1 MKPAIFELPPGS
13 QLKFSPL
20 SSNETKLPS
29 YVFLGSG
36 GDKQRCTA
44 GSSFSAGEKANLQI
58 PLGQWKVGKGIANG
72 LCFLLTQTALLQSM
86 LTLFFCQKVQGQCK
100 GGIFK
105 DRIILGRAGS
115 GWVQKTG
122 WTKLSRLTFLQQA
135 ARFRL
140 FEKQSCAD
148 AWHTRYVFDKWVYC
162 LRPSVWK
169 LMATSRCWKTKLY
182 PSQSVL
188 RSLVESHFG
197 QVVATCSKWPRST
210 LTQTSWQV
218 GISAHFKI
226 GRLKSSSFFA
236 GASLKTGAWI
246 QNYGQGVAGK
256 ALQYW
261 QRL

>member
-100 GGIFK
+100 GGILK

-135 ARFRL
+135 ARFDFLKSKVVPTRGTQGMFSTSGSIVYAL
-140 FEKQSCAD
+140 LCGNLWQPQDVEKQSCI
-148 AWHTRYVFDKWVYC
+148 
-162 LRPSVWK
+162 
-169 LMATSRCWKTKLY
+169 
-182 PSQSVL
+182 
-188 RSLVESHFG
+188 
-197 QVVATCSKWPRST
+197 QVNLC
-210 LTQTSWQV
+210 
-218 GISAHFKI
+218 
-226 GRLKSSSFFA
+226 
-236 GASLKTGAWI
+236 
-246 QNYGQGVAGK
+246 
-256 ALQYW
+256 
-261 QRL
+261 